1 MENFFKENVMKISDI
16 KQKVVNTATIG
27 AVAMLPAVAMAND
40 IPAPDTSKIVTY
52 IGTTAVAAVVA
63 IGGAK
68 MIPAAAMWLYTS
80 ITNMI
85 KRS

>member
-1 MENFFKENVMKISDI
+1 MKPLNIS
-16 KQKVVNTATIG
+16 QKVVAG
-27 AVAMLPAVAMAND
+27 AVVASASLPAFANGD
-40 IPAPDTSKIVTY
+40 ALAAPDMSKIVTY
-52 IGTTAVAAVVA
+52 IGTTAVAAIVA

>member
-1 MENFFKENVMKISDI
+1 MKPFENIS
-16 KQKVVNTATIG
+16 QKVVAG
-27 AVAMLPAVAMAND
+27 AVLASASLPAFANEALA
-40 IPAPDTSKIVTY
+40 APDTSKIVTY
-52 IGTTAVAAVVA
+52 IGTTAVAAIVA

>member
-1 MENFFKENVMKISDI
+1 MKFFNL
-16 KQKVVNTATIG
+16 KQKTFNAVAVGAT
-27 AVAMLPAVAMAND
+27 AMLPAVAMAND
-40 IPAPDTSKIVTY
+40 LAAPDTTKIVAY
-52 IGTTAVAAVVA
+52 IGTTAVAAIVA

-85 KRS
+85 KRT

>member
-1 MENFFKENVMKISDI
+1 MKPFENIS
-16 KQKVVNTATIG
+16 QKVVAG
-27 AVAMLPAVAMAND
+27 AVMASASLPAFANGD
-40 IPAPDTSKIVTY
+40 AALAAPDLTKIVAY
-52 IGTTAVAAVVA
+52 ISVTAVGAIVA

-68 MIPAAAMWLYTS
+68 MIPAAALWLYTS